1 MVTIAGST
9 KLWAFNLAEELE
21 KHGLLD
27 KLLTTYSYSKNTF
40 ARNFIRRVDKENI
53 PLSKIDTN
61 ILLALPI
68 GTLRKKSFLWNI
80 IFDRWVAWKLKKSD
94 SKIFIGWS
102 GMCLYSI
109 RAAKKKGMFTI
120 VERGSSHIVIQ
131 NKILKEEY
139 KRYGIRFSIN
149 HLLIQREIKEYEE
162 ADYIAVPSFFVRD
175 SFITQGIPMEKLFL
189 NSYGANEYFRAS
201 VNKKETGDKFRIV
214 YLGTLSVRKGLI
226 YFFEALKLLDIPEK
240 SFEVLFVGKV
250 DPEIEK
256 ILNSHR
262 VRNWKVM
269 GHVDHYKLPE
279 ILGTCDVGVQPS
291 VEEGLSMVIPQM
303 MACGVPVIVTP
314 NTGGENIIE
323 DGRNG
328 FIVPV
333 RNSDA
338 IRDKL
343 MWLYQHPAQHQVMKE
358 QAAASILDRFTWRA
372 YGSRYAEFIQN
383 TVLPA
388 QRNRLDSK
396 SGKSKIIAI
405 YTHPEYYP
413 PLLNAI
419 DELAKST
426 DHLYILSRN
435 LKENQWKYPPV
446 VEMIKTGIMI
456 DIRTVEK
463 QSINWKLKSFLGFTF
478 AFYKLLLRRKHEWV
492 VCQDPIS
499 LLSYR
504 LIRHFIFYKPRLWYH
519 NHDVV
524 ELSAVRKHSIGYYS
538 VLSEKQF
545 FGQIDL
551 FSLPS
556 LERLSSFPYQK
567 LKGPHFI
574 IPNYPSMSRMRSNRI
589 AKPDPDKMLKLI
601 YQGHLGNDHGLES
614 FIRFVEAE
622 KGVSLTLIGPG
633 NKEFILRL
641 RQLIQEGKL
650 TERVFL
656 RRPVPYSALREITL
670 QHHVGLA
677 VHEPVNI
684 AFRTAAMASNKIYEY
699 AASGLPVFYFDDEHY
714 KKYLSVYPWAIP
726 TDLSKESIHRAVTF
740 VKSNYEELSRQ
751 AMEDFRTGLNFGA
764 AYKPVLEYIN
774 DFKKESL

>member
-27 KLLTTYSYSKNTF
+27 KLLTTYSYSKNTI

-61 ILLALPI
+61 LLLALPI
-68 GTLRKKSFLWNI
+68 GTMRKKSYLWNI

-102 GMCLYSI
+102 GMSLYSI

-139 KRYGIRFSIN
+139 KRYGIKFSIN
-149 HLLIQREIKEYEE
+149 RMLIQREIKEYEE
-162 ADYIAVPSFFVRD
+162 ADFIAVPSFFVRD
-175 SFITQGIPMEKLFL
+175 SFIERGIPVEKLFL
-189 NSYGANEYFRAS
+189 NSYGANESFRTP
-201 VNKKETGDKFRIV
+201 VNKREAGDKFRIV
-214 YLGTLSVRKGLI
+214 YLGTLSIRKGLI
-226 YFFEALKLLDIPEK
+226 YFFEALKLLDIPGEA
-240 SFEVLFVGKV
+240 FEVLFVGKV
-250 DPEIEK
+250 EPEMEK
-256 ILNSHR
+256 ILASSR
-262 VRNWKVM
+262 LANWQVM

-279 ILGTCDVGVQPS
+279 ILGICDVGVQPS
-291 VEEGLSMVIPQM
+291 LEEGLSMVIPQM
-303 MACGVPVIVTP
+303 MACAVPVILTP
-314 NTGGENIIE
+314 NTGGQNIIE

-333 RNSDA
+333 RNAEA
-338 IRDKL
+338 IKEKL
-343 MWLYQHPAQHQVMKE
+343 MWLYQHPEQLRVMKE
-358 QAAASILDRFTWRA
+358 QAAVSILDRFTWKA
-372 YGSRYAEFIQN
+372 YGSRYADFIRN

-388 QRNRLDSK
+388 QRSRLNLK
-396 SGKSKIIAI
+396 SGKSMVIAI

-419 DELAKST
+419 DELAKNT
-426 DHLYILSRN
+426 DHLYVLSRN
-435 LKENQWKYPPV
+435 LKENQWKYPSV
-446 VEMIKTGIMI
+446 VEMAKSGEII
-456 DIRTVEK
+456 DIRAVEK
-463 QSINWKLKSFLGFTF
+463 QSINWKLNSFLKFTF
-478 AFYKLLLRRKHEWV
+478 AFYKLLTRRKHEWV

-499 LLSYR
+499 LLAYR

-524 ELSAVRKHSIGYYS
+524 ELSAVRKYSIGYYS
-538 VLSEKQF
+538 VKSEKQF
-545 FGQIDL
+545 FSHIDL

-556 LERLSSFPYQK
+556 PERLSSFPFQK

-574 IPNYPSMSRMRSNRI
+574 VPNYPSMSRLRNDQVV
-589 AKPDPDKMLKLI
+589 KPDPNKMLKLI

-614 FIRFVEAE
+614 FVRFIESE
-622 KGVSLTLIGPG
+622 NGVSLTLIGPG
-633 NKEFILRL
+633 NKEFIQRL
-641 RQLIQEGKL
+641 RQLIDDRKL
-650 TERVFL
+650 NDRIFL
-656 RRPVPYSALREITL
+656 LQPVPYSALREITL

-699 AASGLPVFYFDDEHY
+699 AASGLPVLYFDDEHY
-714 KKYLSVYPWAIP
+714 KKYLTVYPWAIP
-726 TDLSKESIHRAVTF
+726 TDLSIESIHRAVSF
-740 VKSNYEELSRQ
+740 VRSNYEELSGK
-751 AMEDFRTGLNFGA
+751 ALKDFLAGLNFGA

-774 DFKKESL
+774 DSKKERL